1 MPAAKSTA
9 TSMKISITDI
19 ESARERLAGL
29 VIRTPLLRLDLEDA
43 PAEVYLKLETLQ
55 PTGSFKVRGAGNA
68 ISLLAPADRQR
79 GVYTCSAGNMAQA
92 LAWHARRLGIPCTVI
107 MPDTAPQTKLAGVRR
122 FGALIGGIA
131 TAIKARRSRTNVYAC
146 EPETAAPLAASFAA
160 GSPQEFKRI
169 PSFVDGSGASSVLP
183 EMWDLNRPLLAGS
196 IVVSLREVAS
206 AIKLLVERHH

>member
-68 ISLLAPADRQR
+68 ISLLSPADRKR

-92 LAWHARRLGIPCTVI
+92 LAWHARRLGIPCTVV

-122 FGALIGGIA
+122 LGAEIVQLSWDEVWKIGI
-131 TAIKARRSRTNVYAC
+131 TRV
-146 EPETAAPLAASFAA
+146 
-160 GSPQEFKRI
+160 
-169 PSFVDGSGASSVLP
+169 
-183 EMWDLNRPLLAGS
+183 
-196 IVVSLREVAS
+196 
-206 AIKLLVERHH
+206 